1 MADIRGIIAENIAA
15 LRKSARLTQAEL
27 AERLNYSDKAISK
40 WERGDSIPDVIVLSE
55 LASLFSVTVDYF
67 LHEHPGDEQRP
78 RIEANKRRLRVAVAF
93 TSCVAPYV
101 IAVILCFLMN
111 EIFATPDWLWKIFIA
126 PLPVVSI
133 LALIFCALWANHK
146 TTILLAAS
154 AILWTA
160 LLTAFVF
167 LYELTEAWFLF
178 IIGIPLQVIIFFWL
192 FVVRKNKY

>member
-78 RIEANKRRLRVAVAF
+78 RIEANKRRLRVAVALDSLSHASNRPTNSF
-93 TSCVAPYV
+93 C
-101 IAVILCFLMN
+101 L
-111 EIFATPDWLWKIFIA
+111 
-126 PLPVVSI
+126 
-133 LALIFCALWANHK
+133 LIGL
-146 TTILLAAS
+146 
-154 AILWTA
+154 
-160 LLTAFVF
+160 
-167 LYELTEAWFLF
+167 
-178 IIGIPLQVIIFFWL
+178 
-192 FVVRKNKY
+192 